1 MRHEAYGLWG
11 CGSHLENTKKE
22 DCLRVDSALRKGN
35 GEIEKEKGRFWL
47 QTLNAG

>member
-1 MRHEAYGLWG
+1 MAFGVVAAILG
-11 CGSHLENTKKE
+11 TQKKE

-35 GEIEKEKGRFWL
+35 GETEKEKGRFWL